1 MGLMCYCQ
9 RLSVILAFIAEV
21 HGQTIWVL
29 RCAIS
34 KRAGEICSNFA
45 NSYSFIIK
53 AFNLKSELCYCCII
67 WSNMVS
73 FFPYFYFIQEKVL
86 FFPYCEFYKAIFSVF
101 EFNLQT
107 PQLWIGLVYPF
118 GNCPCLHFVWIYFYT
133 NWLCSWWQGMLSA
146 VKGIDSDVNCPYVDK
161 KKSGVKGHFHSPPQ
175 CIFWGAFAFY
185 L

>member
-1 MGLMCYCQ
+1 
-9 RLSVILAFIAEV
+9 
-21 HGQTIWVL
+21 
-29 RCAIS
+29 
-34 KRAGEICSNFA
+34 
-45 NSYSFIIK
+45 
-53 AFNLKSELCYCCII
+53 
-67 WSNMVS
+67 MVS

-161 KKSGVKGHFHSPPQ
+161 KKSGVKGHFHSSPPNVFFGGHLHFIYRTVNRNIGLRWVHMTDWTLIQ
-175 CIFWGAFAFY
+175 QLFLFFIQSPESSGVHHLLTC
-185 L
+185 